1 MMLESTPSHISKS
14 NANHIIVLATVR
26 ARHTLNAR
34 TATMAKVRQ
43 VPSWLQYHQSMA
55 LILSHLGTA
64 TVNCYV
70 VSGDQVTDYN
80 ANITAAIGATYV

>member
-1 MMLESTPSHISKS
+1 MLERLRWQGYVKFQAGCNIISPW
-14 NANHIIVLATVR
+14 
-26 ARHTLNAR
+26 R
-34 TATMAKVRQ
+34 T
-43 VPSWLQYHQSMA
+43 